1 MSVFNDDPK
10 ARADEKYHEHVR
22 HGEFERAKLQRGWYS
37 ESGLDPTPAPT
48 RADHFAR
55 IAWQWKQLN
64 IETSERGLI
73 ELDTWNRL
81 RQELSSYDP
90 TAHGQSAEVR
100 RRHAAYLRELS
111 EKADIPSLYG
121 PASWAG
127 SSMNYTGIVRM
138 LREVADFLEDDSFAA
153 R

>member
-22 HGEFERAKLQRGWYS
+22 HGEFERAKLQRGWYP
-37 ESGLDPTPAPT
+37 ESKPDPTPAPA
-48 RADHFAR
+48 RAEG
-55 IAWQWKQLN
+55 IAWQWKQLG

-73 ELDTWNRL
+73 EPDTWNRL
-81 RQELSSYDP
+81 RQELSSYNP
-90 TAHGQSAEVR
+90 TAFGQSAEVR
-100 RRHAAYLRELS
+100 RQHACYLRDLAG
-111 EKADIPSLYG
+111 KADIPSLYG
-121 PASWAG
+121 PAAWAG
-127 SSMNYTGIVRM
+127 SRMNYTGIVRM